1 MQRGR
6 INYTKPDSFFFFFS
20 FYSQIKGLV
29 PFGVEVGADGFGLL
43 LGLVFGV
50 RDELELDVGIRQAV
64 GVHGDQV
71 SAFAH

>member
-1 MQRGR
+1 MAGRRR
-6 INYTKPDSFFFFFS
+6 INYTKLDFSFFFFN
-20 FYSQIKGLV
+20 SQIKGLV

>member
-1 MQRGR
+1 M
-6 INYTKPDSFFFFFS
+6 IFY
-20 FYSQIKGLV
+20 FYSQIKSLV

-50 RDELELDVGIRQAV
+50 RGELELDVGIRQAV